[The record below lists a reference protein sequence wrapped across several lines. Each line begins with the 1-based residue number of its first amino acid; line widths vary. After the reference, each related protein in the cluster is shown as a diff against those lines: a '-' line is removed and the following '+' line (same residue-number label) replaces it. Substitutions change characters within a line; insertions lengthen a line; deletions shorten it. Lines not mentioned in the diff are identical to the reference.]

1 MSGTI
6 YDEIKVNVSLG
17 DIARVHSA
25 ANCFTI
31 SDEQLSKARND
42 LSRLREECDDAKA
55 ATAKANEECAE
66 AICKMKAEL
75 NAANEAAEKLR
86 KELDER
92 SATIPAFPKMSE
104 ELAASFDCA
113 TKTVQNA
120 DNPPPLIASPDRSMI
135 LDTLKDIV
143 HEVAVYFTKPT
154 GENEEIF

>member
-1 MSGTI
+1 MSF
-6 YDEIKVNVSLG
+6 YNPEVK
-17 DIARVHSA
+17 IALDKLCDLKSA
-25 ANCFTI
+25 ADC
-31 SDEQLSKARND
+31 LSIVRKER
-42 LSRLREECDDAKA
+42 DDAQA
-55 ATAKANEECAE
+55 VTAKANEECAE

-104 ELAASFDCA
+104 ELAASFDRA

-135 LDTLKDIV
+135 LHALKDIV

-154 GENEEIF
+154 GENEELF

>member
-1 MSGTI
+1 MSLYNPEVKI
-6 YDEIKVNVSLG
+6 ALDELCSLKT
-17 DIARVHSA
+17 A
-25 ANCFTI
+25 AD
-31 SDEQLSKARND
+31 SLSIV
-42 LSRLREECDDAKA
+42 REECDNAKA
-55 ATAKANEECAE
+55 ATTKANEECAE
-66 AICKMKAEL
+66 AICKMKAKL

-86 KELDER
+86 KELDEM

-104 ELAASFDCA
+104 ELAASFDRA

-154 GENEEIF
+154 DKNEEIF

>member
-1 MSGTI
+1 MRF
-6 YDEIKVNVSLG
+6 YNPEVK
-17 DIARVHSA
+17 IALDKLCALKSA
-25 ANCFTI
+25 ADC
-31 SDEQLSKARND
+31 LSIVRKER
-42 LSRLREECDDAKA
+42 DDAKA
-55 ATAKANEECAE
+55 ATAKASDECAE

-104 ELAASFDCA
+104 ELAASFDRA
-113 TKTVQNA
+113 TMTVQNA

-154 GENEEIF
+154 DGIKESF

>member
-1 MSGTI
+1 MSLYNPEVKI
-6 YDEIKVNVSLG
+6 ALDELCSLKT
-17 DIARVHSA
+17 A
-25 ANCFTI
+25 ANC
-31 SDEQLSKARND
+31 LSIVRKER
-42 LSRLREECDDAKA
+42 DDAKA
-55 ATAKANEECAE
+55 ATAKASDECAE
-66 AICKMKAEL
+66 AIYKMKAEL

-104 ELAASFDCA
+104 ELAASFDRA

-154 GENEEIF
+154 DETEEAY

>member
-1 MSGTI
+1 MSLYNPEVKI
-6 YDEIKVNVSLG
+6 ALDELCSLKT
-17 DIARVHSA
+17 A
-25 ANCFTI
+25 ADC
-31 SDEQLSKARND
+31 LSIVRKER
-42 LSRLREECDDAKA
+42 DDAKA
-55 ATAKANEECAE
+55 ATAKASDECAE
-66 AICKMKAEL
+66 AIYKMKAEL

-104 ELAASFDCA
+104 ELSASFDRA

-154 GENEEIF
+154 DETEEAY